1 MGIEE
6 RRQRERRARQE
17 AILRAAWEVAE
28 ELGWARFSVE
38 KVAARAEL
46 GRATIY
52 GYFESLEVLVLN
64 LAAEAID
71 ELNTR
76 VAEAPG
82 LAEAL
87 DVPVRIAQQRPA
99 AFALLFPDSENAA
112 KLFASPHLDALRS
125 DARTVI
131 GRLKQLATRSG
142 ASLPED
148 AKGAAAFISGIS
160 IAGAMVPELRDST
173 TLRRRWQDFCLGL
186 QPTHTDSISDDAAY
200 GTDTE
205 PAPPLTDPEG

>member
-6 RRQRERRARQE
+6 RRRRERQARE
-17 AILRAAWEVAE
+17 RAILTAAWEVAE
-28 ELGWARFSVE
+28 EQGWARFSVE

-46 GRATIY
+46 GRATLY

-64 LAAEAID
+64 LAAQAID
-71 ELNTR
+71 ELNAR

-99 AFALLFPDSENAA
+99 AFALLFPDSGNTT
-112 KLFASPHLDALRS
+112 KLFASAHLDALRS
-125 DARTVI
+125 DARAVI
-131 GRLKQLATRSG
+131 GRLKQLAKRG
-142 ASLPED
+142 GVALPED
-148 AKGAAAFISGIS
+148 AKGAAAFVAGIS
-160 IAGAMVPELRDST
+160 IAGAVVPELRDST

-186 QPTHTDSISDDAAY
+186 QSEAEEPT
-200 GTDTE
+200 
-205 PAPPLTDPEG
+205 APPPSEPPEPE